1 MKNSI
6 ILNTNISIITVIL
19 GIILISCNA
28 EELSSDSI
36 ENLFENDK
44 ELFEFL
50 DDDQLIDAISESTNK
65 EIIDSE
71 KLPVTSRS
79 ILANDYSTMEINT
92 VLEDPSLGF
101 EVTMNDIS
109 ETKIL
114 LENKAFFAKDGRE
127 LISKKYRKN
136 KFKFIFPVSFTMP
149 DESIITVE
157 NDEDL
162 KPKLKAW
169 YDTNPESEEKG
180 KIVFPVDLDFGDK
193 IVTINSEEEMKAL
206 REKMARNKKSKHKK
220 NKFKFIFPVSFT
232 MPDES
237 IITVENDED
246 LKSKLKAWHDANPE
260 SEEKGEIVFPID
272 LDFGDKIV
280 TINSEEEM
288 KALRENLK
296 KKKKTRNGKK
306 K

>member
-6 ILNTNISIITVIL
+6 ILNINLYSIAIFL

-79 ILANDYSTMEINT
+79 ILANDYSAMEINT

-114 LENKAFFAKDGRE
+114 FENKAFFAKDGRE

-136 KFKFIFPVSFTMP
+136 KFKFIFPVSFKMP

-162 KPKLKAW
+162 KSKLKAW
-169 YDTNPESEEKG
+169 HDANPESEEKG
-180 KIVFPVDLDFGDK
+180 NIVFPIDLDFGDK
-193 IVTINSEEEMKAL
+193 IITIISEEEMKAL
-206 REKMARNKKSKHKK
+206 REKMARNKKSKLKK

-260 SEEKGEIVFPID
+260 SEEKGEIVFPVD
-272 LDFGDKIV
+272 LDLGDKIV